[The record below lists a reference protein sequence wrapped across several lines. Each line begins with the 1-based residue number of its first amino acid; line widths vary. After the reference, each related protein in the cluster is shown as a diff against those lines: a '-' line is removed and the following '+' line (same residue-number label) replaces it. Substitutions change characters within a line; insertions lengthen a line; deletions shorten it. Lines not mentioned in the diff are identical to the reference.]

1 MEGLFAFSLSQQGK
15 THVDRGVVCQDYSDT
30 FSDERCAVI
39 AVSDGHGSENFV
51 RSDRGSKYACEA
63 ALEAAADFLSSIVV
77 LEPQRLSAGE
87 DGDPHVYDISAFD
100 ELHKILCADDQEE
113 VIVQLCKNILA
124 RWNEKVRL
132 DYEGSPFSEE
142 EVKNVSEKYRAG
154 YLRGEKP
161 EHAYGATLQIA
172 ILTRHY
178 FLGIRNGDGECVTID
193 RDGHFHT
200 PIPENDSCEAN
211 YTTSL
216 CDSSAI
222 DDFRYV
228 LIFED
233 DQAFPLSVF
242 LGSDGVDNSYTSN
255 DELFAL
261 YRNIARKALNS
272 GPDEMVED
280 VTHALEVLTN
290 RGSGDDVSIAGI
302 LDMSQLPR
310 IAIIL
315 ENDAELR
322 RKALEDQKEQKKR
335 AQKDRERARLGKKL
349 DSLATEYKNLEKEV
363 LGLKRRTILGFGKK
377 DQQDYEALILKHR
390 KLCEEIESVCKALA
404 EIKGI
409 ESCQLDEMF
418 GRLRNRITETGPER
432 IMATGEKTGTPSEE
446 GMESDEDGLNN
457 EQDSCEDR
465 ELVSEGE
472 IADEKIEPN
481 SNEETV
487 TEACV
492 EDAHE
497 HE

>member
-1 MEGLFAFSLSQQGK
+1 MEGFFAFSLSQQGK
-15 THVDRGVVCQDYSDT
+15 THVDRGIVCQDYSDT

-63 ALEAAADFLSSIVV
+63 ALEAATDFLSSIVV
-77 LEPQRLSAGE
+77 LEAKRLSAEE
-87 DGDPHVYDISAFD
+87 DESPRACDVSAFD
-100 ELHKILCADDQEE
+100 KLHKILCADDTEE
-113 VIVQLCKNILA
+113 IVVQLCKNILA
-124 RWNEKVRL
+124 RWNEKVRR
-132 DYEGSPFSEE
+132 DYESSPFSEE

-154 YLRGEKP
+154 YLRGEKL
-161 EHAYGATLQIA
+161 EHAYGATLQLA
-172 ILTRHY
+172 ILTKHY
-178 FLGIRNGDGECVTID
+178 FLGIRNGDGECITID
-193 RDGHFHT
+193 RDGRFHT

-233 DQAFPLSVF
+233 DPAFPLSVF

-255 DELFAL
+255 EELFAL
-261 YRNIARKALNS
+261 YRNIARKALNA
-272 GPDEMVED
+272 GTNEMVED
-280 VTHALEVLTN
+280 VTRALEVLTN

-302 LDMSQLPR
+302 LDMSQLYLV
-310 IAIIL
+310 ANIL

-349 DSLATEYKNLEKEV
+349 DGLATEYKNLEKEV
-363 LGLKRRTILGFGKK
+363 LSLKRRTILGFGKK
-377 DQQDYEALILKHR
+377 DQQDYEALIQKHR
-390 KLCEEIESVCKALA
+390 KLCAEIESICKALA
-404 EIKGI
+404 EIKGM
-409 ESCQLDEMF
+409 ESCQSEEMF
-418 GRLRNRITETGPER
+418 GKLRNIITETGPER
-432 IMATGEKTGTPSEE
+432 IMATEE
-446 GMESDEDGLNN
+446 GTGISPEAHMESYKNETNN
-457 EQDSCEDR
+457 EQANYENSER
-465 ELVSEGE
+465 VSEGE
-472 IADEKIEPN
+472 VTGEEIALN
-481 SNEETV
+481 SNEESV
-487 TEACV
+487 IEVCV

>member
-1 MEGLFAFSLSQQGK
+1 MEGFFAFSLSQQGK

-51 RSDRGSKYACEA
+51 RSDRGSRYACEA
-63 ALEAAADFLSSIVV
+63 ALEATTDFLSSIVV
-77 LEPQRLSAGE
+77 LGSQGQSVGE
-87 DGDPHVYDISAFD
+87 DESPCACDVSAFD
-100 ELHKILCADDQEE
+100 ELHKILCAGDEE
-113 VIVQLCKNILA
+113 EIVVQLCKNVLA
-124 RWNEKVRL
+124 RWNEKVRQ
-132 DYEGSPFSEE
+132 DYESSPFSEE

-172 ILTRHY
+172 ILTKHY

-193 RDGHFHT
+193 KDGHFHT

-233 DQAFPLSVF
+233 DPAFPLSVF

-255 DELFAL
+255 EELFAL

-272 GPDEMVED
+272 GTNEMVED

-302 LDMSQLPR
+302 LDMSQLPL
-310 IAIIL
+310 IANIL

-322 RKALEDQKEQKKR
+322 RKALEDQKEQKNR
-335 AQKDRERARLGKKL
+335 AQKDRERARLGKTL
-349 DSLATEYKNLEKEV
+349 DSLAAEYKNLEKEV
-363 LGLKRRTILGFGKK
+363 LELKRRTVLGLRKK
-377 DQQDYEALILKHR
+377 DQRDYEALIQKHR
-390 KLCEEIESVCKALA
+390 KLCEEIEAVCKALA

-432 IMATGEKTGTPSEE
+432 VMATQDTVITPEE
-446 GMESDEDGLNN
+446 DTESDKTAENN
-457 EQDSCEDR
+457 EQANYENSKPVLECEMT
-465 ELVSEGE
+465 
-472 IADEKIEPN
+472 DEMITLN
-481 SNEETV
+481 SNEESEV
-487 TEACV
+487 EVCV
-492 EDAHE
+492 EEAHE